1 MFSQNRRYN
10 NPITAICDSSLVDSS
25 DVHSES
31 GTYLTSVDR
40 KLALVIETEG
50 IPCQIL
56 HYMPCKAT
64 GKYNALDFVLF
75 TQARVQLTLGFVLL
89 TQDRIQL
96 TLGFVILTQ
105 ARVQLTHGF
114 VILTLARILF
124 AIDLIQNNKRINNY
138 SLNYGESLYFFN
150 H

>member
-1 MFSQNRRYN
+1 MFGQYRWYN
-10 NPITAICDSSLVDSS
+10 NPITAICDSSLVDNS
-25 DVHSES
+25 DVHAES

-75 TQARVQLTLGFVLL
+75 TQVSVQLTLGFVLL
-89 TQDRIQL
+89 TQDRVQL
-96 TLGFVILTQ
+96 TLGFVL
-105 ARVQLTHGF
+105 LTHGF
-114 VILTLARILF
+114 VILTLTRILF
-124 AIDLIQNNKRINNY
+124 TMGFVQYNETTNNY
-138 SLNYGESLYFFN
+138 SLNYGESLYFLTLKLLIL
-150 H
+150 